1 MITSE
6 ELDAKL
12 AAIDVAKVRSFLGP
26 EIEEL
31 HAFIKQAV
39 FRRLTQFN
47 KPNVDKAL
55 DTVLNNMELKVD
67 DLTAAQKMFA
77 KKQGNYEKFE

>member
-12 AAIDVAKVRSFLGP
+12 AAIDVVKVRSFLGP

-47 KPNVDKAL
+47 K
-55 DTVLNNMELKVD
+55 
-67 DLTAAQKMFA
+67 
-77 KKQGNYEKFE
+77 